1 MTTCGTNAKC
11 RRARQHRGRSAAF
24 HWYRLKVWFI
34 CSHAENVLSP
44 EDLSQKTG
52 HKDLFL
58 MHSGFSALE
67 PGGRAC
73 LHEHLSFENSLGAPM
88 KNGLARIFGRILL
101 TLGGLAA
108 AGFLL
113 LVLIGFGDRYKKETK
128 ALGFS
133 GLYERYRAS
142 GAGFPNARK
151 DTVKPPKLSA
161 RGKGRVIEWLQ
172 LKNDARRHR
181 GQGLAGVFGL
191 RQGQGPRLSA

>member
-1 MTTCGTNAKC
+1 LVPFDESGLFAVM
-11 RRARQHRGRSAAF
+11 
-24 HWYRLKVWFI
+24 LKMFF
-34 CSHAENVLSP
+34 LR
-44 EDLSQKTG
+44 EDLWGAGTAPDGNGTKWLPG
-52 HKDLFL
+52 IKILFL

-73 LHEHLSFENSLGAPM
+73 LHEHLSFERSLGAPM

-113 LVLIGFGDRYKKETK
+113 LVLIGFGDRYEKETK

-142 GAGFPNARK
+142 GAGFPN
-151 DTVKPPKLSA
+151 DP
-161 RGKGRVIEWLQ
+161 
-172 LKNDARRHR
+172 
-181 GQGLAGVFGL
+181 QGYREAAKVERA
-191 RQGQGPRLSA
+191 RQGTGDRVAAIEE